1 VFLTYVDAMVRDA
14 EQLSL
19 AFEARNRPGME
30 QVLQKITRTCNDCH
44 HFFRLKLVG
53 EGPPPPSV
61 VMVEP
66 AIEP

>member
-1 VFLTYVDAMVRDA
+1 
-14 EQLSL
+14 
-19 AFEARNRPGME
+19 ME
-30 QVLQKITRTCNDCH
+30 QMLQKITQTCNDCH

-66 AIEP
+66 AIRP